1 MTLKE
6 YYASRKQIRKNI
18 KTYVENNTPIDLALN
33 DFHKEYESKMTNK
46 QKRVEKFYNF
56 WFRLFQKLS
65 SKKKTNN

>member
-6 YYASRKQIRKNI
+6 YYASRKQIRKNM

-46 QKRVEKFYNF
+46 QKRVEKFYHF
-56 WFRLFQKLS
+56 
-65 SKKKTNN
+65 